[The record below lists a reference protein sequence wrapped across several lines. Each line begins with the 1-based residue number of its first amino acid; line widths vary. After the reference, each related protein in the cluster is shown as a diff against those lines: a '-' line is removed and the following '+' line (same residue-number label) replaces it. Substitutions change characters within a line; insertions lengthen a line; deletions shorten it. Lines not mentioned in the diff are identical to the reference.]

1 MQSVQTK
8 IISIFLLIPSLL
20 SAAILLEDNT
30 KRIESVDGSPSHVLI
45 NLKDDG
51 NSIAELSTE
60 ITCNVFRLLKEC
72 GIPVAFHEQSHSTK
86 FVAPKCDMVHY
97 QVVARREAHDDY
109 VKRNPHIKKGHLFPR
124 LLIEFF
130 LKTTDQKWQN
140 YSLPYDNPYIQFRDN
155 KAFLYNPAQPIWN
168 QTSFLGLN
176 EYPLKGNDQQFMRM
190 IEITARTFLVLEKA
204 WQLAGS
210 AMVDCSMEFGFDC
223 HGNLLLADVLNNNSW
238 HITQDAQ
245 PIEKS
250 YRDSTENNAVAK
262 NHRYIRDRTAEFRLP
277 KQQIIIWRG
286 SEKDDVQP
294 FIDHIKPYMGKEI
307 SVTMITCPAQ
317 KDPITAYRSLLKAV
331 QATPDCVV
339 VIFITMRG
347 NTAGSLI
354 AANTLAP
361 TIAVPLGWQEFPDDI
376 WSSLRNSSEIP
387 LMTILDPANA
397 GLATLQILA
406 KRNPRLYS
414 VLQMQT
420 MSRLQNVVD
429 M

>member
-1 MQSVQTK
+1 
-8 IISIFLLIPSLL
+8 
-20 SAAILLEDNT
+20 
-30 KRIESVDGSPSHVLI
+30 
-45 NLKDDG
+45 
-51 NSIAELSTE
+51 
-60 ITCNVFRLLKEC
+60 
-72 GIPVAFHEQSHSTK
+72 
-86 FVAPKCDMVHY
+86 
-97 QVVARREAHDDY
+97 
-109 VKRNPHIKKGHLFPR
+109 
-124 LLIEFF
+124 
-130 LKTTDQKWQN
+130 
-140 YSLPYDNPYIQFRDN
+140 
-155 KAFLYNPAQPIWN
+155 
-168 QTSFLGLN
+168 
-176 EYPLKGNDQQFMRM
+176 
-190 IEITARTFLVLEKA
+190 
-204 WQLAGS
+204 
-210 AMVDCSMEFGFDC
+210 MEFGFDC

-238 HITQDAQ
+238 HINQDAQ
-245 PIEKS
+245 PTEKS
-250 YRDSTENNAVAK
+250 YRDSIENNAVAK
-262 NHRYIRDRTAEFRLP
+262 NHRYVRDRTAEFRLP

-361 TIAVPLGWQEFPDDI
+361 TIAVPLNWQEFPDDI
-376 WSSLRNSSEIP
+376 WSSLRNSSDIP

-397 GLATLQILA
+397 GLAALQILA